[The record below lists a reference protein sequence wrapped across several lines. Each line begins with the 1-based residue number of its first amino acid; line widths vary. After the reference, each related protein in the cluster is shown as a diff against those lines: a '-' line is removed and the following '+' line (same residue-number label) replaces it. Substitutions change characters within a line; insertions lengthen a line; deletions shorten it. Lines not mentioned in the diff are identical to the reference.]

1 MFTAVIV
8 LHITICFAIVIVVL
22 LQRGKGA
29 EVGAVFGGSSQAVFG
44 ASGAGGALFKLTW
57 TFAAVFFMTSLYLA
71 YASTQHL
78 SGSIFEGHNLVPK
91 NSTTSTTTT
100 TPAPPT
106 TSRPVIPAAP
116 VAPASAP
123 AGLPT

>member
-1 MFTAVIV
+1 MVNAVIA
-8 LHITICFAIVIVVL
+8 LHITVCFAIVIVVL

-29 EVGAVFGGSSQAVFG
+29 EVGAVFGGSSQTVFG

-78 SGSIFEGHNLVPK
+78 SGSIFEGHNLLPK
-91 NSTTSTTTT
+91 NSSASTSA
-100 TPAPPT
+100 TPVLPAT
-106 TSRPVIPAAP
+106 ARPVIPAAP
-116 VAPASAP
+116 AAP
-123 AGLPT
+123 AGLPK

>member
-1 MFTAVIV
+1 MVNAVIA

-29 EVGAVFGGSSQAVFG
+29 EVGAVFGGSSQTVFG

-91 NSTTSTTTT
+91 NSTTSTPVL
-100 TPAPPT
+100 PAT
-106 TSRPVIPAAP
+106 ARPVNPAAP
-116 VAPASAP
+116 AAP
-123 AGLPT
+123 AGLPK